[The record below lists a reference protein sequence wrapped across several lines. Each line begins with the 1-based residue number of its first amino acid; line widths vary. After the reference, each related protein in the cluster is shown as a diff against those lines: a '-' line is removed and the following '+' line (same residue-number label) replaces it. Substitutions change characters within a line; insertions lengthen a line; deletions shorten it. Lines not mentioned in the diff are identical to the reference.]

1 MRWLR
6 FLSKLSFICGVCFL
20 IALSLRIK
28 NWTQD
33 EAITSTIIV
42 IGYVIG
48 LIVVPFTLLCYLG
61 VLITRKKIPVPV
73 WLIVSNILFLFI
85 LLFYILSINVKG
97 YNTP

>member
-20 IALSLRIK
+20 VALTLQIK
-28 NWTQD
+28 NWTRD
-33 EAITSTIIV
+33 EAISSTIIV
-42 IGYVIG
+42 IGYIIG

-61 VLITRKKIPVPV
+61 VLIARKKIPVPV